1 MDKFSLAIDRL
12 FSFHTAGK
20 SSLPQVRQIATALG
34 LNNNTF
40 PVIHVAG
47 SNGKGSVCHKIAKA
61 LEMAGYN
68 VGLYTSPHLHCYT
81 ERIQV
86 NGEKISEQ
94 EVVDGLDALF
104 DFAELKSLQPT
115 FFELT
120 TLLSLIHFREKQI
133 DVAVIE
139 TGLGGRLDA
148 TRVYEPSLSII
159 TSISLEHTQLL
170 GNTIDEIA
178 GEKAGICKRGVPLLL
193 GPKAQLKCISDI
205 AIDLE
210 CPVKNVTFIEGSYDE
225 ENQRIAKEALEFLQK
240 TFSKLNPSM
249 IEEALLQRPPCRL
262 EKIGSVFFDVAHNPD
277 AFRRLFTEVSKICP
291 NEKIYA
297 VIGLCSDKDV
307 AECLKIAAS
316 YADHISLV
324 QAPGSRA
331 AKKEDMAEHL
341 SEIGYFSY
349 SLVESVSAAVESGA
363 DTNAVTIV
371 CGSFYIMDE
380 AKSAVLINR

>member
-1 MDKFSLAIDRL
+1 MDKFSSVLERL

-68 VGLYTSPHLHCYT
+68 VGLYASPHLHCYT

-86 NGEKISEQ
+86 NSEKISQEQ
-94 EVVDGLDALF
+94 VIDGLDTLF
-104 DFAELKSLQPT
+104 AYAELNSLKPT

-120 TLLSLIHFREKQI
+120 TLLSLIHFRNKQI
-133 DVAVIE
+133 DVAVVE

-170 GNTIDEIA
+170 GNTLDEIA
-178 GEKAGICKRGVPLLL
+178 REKAGICKRGVPLIL
-193 GPKAQLKCISDI
+193 GPKAQLKCISEI
-205 AIDLE
+205 VRDLS
-210 CPVKNVTFIEGSYDE
+210 CPIKNVTFTGMSFDE
-225 ENQRIAKEALEFLQK
+225 ENQAIAKEALVLLQN
-240 TFSKLNPSM
+240 TFSRLQVSI
-249 IEEALLQRPPCRL
+249 IEEALLERPPCRL

-277 AFRRLFTEVSKICP
+277 AFRRLFTEVAKICP
-291 NEKIYA
+291 NEKIHA
-297 VIGLCSDKDV
+297 VIGLSSDKDV

-316 YADHISLV
+316 YAEHITLV
-324 QAPGSRA
+324 QALGSRA
-331 AKKEDMAEHL
+331 AKKEAMAEL
-341 SEIGYFSY
+341 LNDIGYLSY
-349 SLVESVSAAVESGA
+349 SLEKSISAALDSAAEIDGVA
-363 DTNAVTIV
+363 IV

-380 AKSAVLINR
+380 AKSALLINR